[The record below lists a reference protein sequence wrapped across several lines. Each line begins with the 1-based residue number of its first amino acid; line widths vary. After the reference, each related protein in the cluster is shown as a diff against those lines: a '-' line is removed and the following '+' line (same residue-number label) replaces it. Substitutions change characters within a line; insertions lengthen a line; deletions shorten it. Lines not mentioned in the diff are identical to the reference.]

1 MTPELLQ
8 HLCDIIDA
16 QSDMI
21 RQLIDLIAQHQA
33 VEDYEREMEQ
43 REKEYAAVLGG
54 REGGEKEWTP

>member
-21 RQLIDLIAQHQA
+21 RQLIDLLAQHQA

-43 REKEYAAVLGG
+43 REKEYVAVLGG

>member
-21 RQLIDLIAQHQA
+21 RQLIDLLAQHQA

-54 REGGEKEWTP
+54 REGGKKEWTP